1 MNNEYDKLLEYLDS
15 LKETDKKPVPKKEE
29 VKAESVSKTI
39 DKIIE
44 ESQISDIFEVP
55 QSTKS
60 TAGFDV
66 TRFENLMRAKLID
79 EYKKMQ
85 SYERPYISVGEL
97 FSCMRSNYY
106 ARLKYQVDV
115 KDLFKFSYL
124 KLMQEVGNTVH
135 SVVQSV
141 YDFSETEKTIV
152 SEKYGVK
159 GRLDALKE
167 TFIYEIKTLD
177 EDKFSGTYR
186 PDDYQQGNI
195 YATILNN
202 EYNMNINTVVLL
214 YFFRNNLKKRPAV
227 FEIKVNGK
235 EAESYLLKGK
245 KLQNYIVK
253 KEVPDVGDATEEQC
267 RYCLFKK
274 FCEKDESKI
283 EKPFKKINEKIIEKP
298 KTVFLM

>member
-1 MNNEYDKLLEYLDS
+1 VNNEYDKLLEYLDS